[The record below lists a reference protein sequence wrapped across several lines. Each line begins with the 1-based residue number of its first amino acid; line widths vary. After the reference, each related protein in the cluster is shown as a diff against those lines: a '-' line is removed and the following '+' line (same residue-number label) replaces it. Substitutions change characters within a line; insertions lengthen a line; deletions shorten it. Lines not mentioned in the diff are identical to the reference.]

1 MKKLIGIAALLGG
14 SLLPMVPSATAQ
26 VIVHRP
32 GRTVVVG
39 PRGRS
44 VRRGRFMHRG
54 RWYGHRRWRR
64 GRWVY
69 W

>member
-1 MKKLIGIAALLGG
+1 MKKLICIAALLGG
-14 SLLPMVPSATAQ
+14 SLLPMVPPATAQ

-39 PRGRS
+39 
-44 VRRGRFMHRG
+44 RRGRFMHRG
-54 RWYGHRRWRR
+54 RWYRHRAWRR